1 MRLEHVGR
9 FGFWVPDAPVAAEA
23 ALQAA
28 VPILLEDEYQLREL
42 RRAGHWPQWIVD
54 VGGHCGAFGLV
65 AVDLFP
71 GANLLAVEPFAE
83 SAHCYRANLGERAC
97 QLHLIEAAAVGPGS
111 ADPIELCVAQRT
123 TANWLDGLWEP
134 LPEDACQ
141 RQIQVPARRLS
152 SCLAEA
158 GFPRV
163 DLLKLDC
170 EGAEVAVLED
180 LAETGW
186 LERVRWVRLE
196 WHGQQNL
203 ARVACLLAP
212 THVFAAHCDSPQ
224 QPLGF
229 GLAHSRKDA
238 D

>member
-54 VGGHCGAFGLV
+54 VGGHCGAFGLA

-97 QLHLIEAAAVGPGS
+97 QLHLIEAAAAGPGLRGPDRTLRS
-111 ADPIELCVAQRT
+111 PAHDGQLAGRALGAVAGRCLPAADPGARAGSQAAWPRRASPAWTCSSS
-123 TANWLDGLWEP
+123 TAKAPRSPSWRIWP
-134 LPEDACQ
+134 
-141 RQIQVPARRLS
+141 RR
-152 SCLAEA
+152 A
-158 GFPRV
+158 G
-163 DLLKLDC
+163 
-170 EGAEVAVLED
+170 
-180 LAETGW
+180 
-186 LERVRWVRLE
+186 
-196 WHGQQNL
+196 
-203 ARVACLLAP
+203 
-212 THVFAAHCDSPQ
+212 
-224 QPLGF
+224 
-229 GLAHSRKDA
+229 
-238 D
+238 